1 MSPSEAQ
8 FLALASGG
16 AALVGALVALAL
28 WLVVVPLGLRGIFE
42 ALNVDRS
49 RAWIPFVNIAT
60 VYRLGGLSEYW
71 LIALVLPPVSWL
83 GAIMLFIASHRINRR
98 LGRSSWYTVLAVV
111 AWWVWALALGLQKR
125 VDRSGEAEPVVWSAQ
140 QRPQPAL
147 AYPVGDNSASG
158 SASGTFRP
166 DIAETPVSAAG
177 FIAPPPGVMTD
188 AVAEPTRTP
197 QPLFE
202 APAAAAPLA
211 QPVRVVPVTQA
222 APVAPPVPAAPVA
235 PPVPAAP
242 VAQPAAPAL
251 PRVEFPLP
259 ADDAASVT
267 ASAPPSAVAPP
278 VPESAIVAEA
288 PEAPEAPA
296 SVAPEIDDDDD
307 ATIISSARTDATVI
321 SPRRRKRWWVQTTM
335 GARVELTGSSA
346 ILGRRPSPHPLYPG
360 AQLIAVTDDAL
371 SVSATHAVLEFVG
384 GEWHVTDLGS
394 TNGVWLIGPDGGET
408 ELGAKNRARVTPQF
422 VLGELGVKVVQ
433 GA

>member
-125 VDRSGEAEPVVWSAQ
+125 IDRSGEAEPVVWSAQ

-166 DIAETPVSAAG
+166 DIAETPASAAG

-202 APAAAAPLA
+202 APVAQPAPAAA
-211 QPVRVVPVTQA
+211 
-222 APVAPPVPAAPVA
+222 
-235 PPVPAAP
+235 

-335 GARVELTGSSA
+335 GARVELTGVSA